1 MELLAILFWC
11 GVIGACVTVM
21 LSAKK
26 WADILFP
33 LDEKRPG
40 GAGTPTKGK
49 RHMTEAVYQITKEM
63 SSGDWQGYNH
73 QNRRP
78 ANRGR
83 SGGRR
88 AA

>member
-11 GVIGACVTVM
+11 AVIGACVTVM

-40 GAGTPTKGK
+40 CAGTQTRGCHK
-49 RHMTEAVYQITKEM
+49 MTDVVYQIT
-63 SSGDWQGYNH
+63 
-73 QNRRP
+73 
-78 ANRGR
+78 RGESR
-83 SGGRR
+83 
-88 AA
+88 